1 MGKRRGRRNKG
12 KANKW
17 KPLLI
22 PFESIFLQDAISA
35 DNAENLQENDV
46 N

>member
-1 MGKRRGRRNKG
+1 MGKRRVKRNKG
-12 KANKW
+12 NKNKW

-22 PFESIFLQDAISA
+22 PFESKFTENATSA
-35 DNAENLQENDV
+35 DNAENHQENDV